1 MTSDASDLGPIE
13 PESLA
18 EPRQARRGHYVVAGA
33 DSIAVRAVEEL
44 RRLRERVVVILPD
57 PETDFAQEIAESG
70 AEIVVA
76 RRPNE
81 TALRDAGITSA
92 RAIGFVHPDDVGN
105 VHGALTANE
114 LNPDIR
120 IVVHIVNPRLR
131 DHLESLIGNCKGVS
145 TADLAAPE
153 LVSAALDES
162 EVTWLTIGGREV
174 VAGPVELVQAPVIA
188 SLANVRGRTQTELLP
203 TGRGDL
209 VLGSAVRGEP
219 VRRRPRFDDLR
230 SDLGRIFDRRL
241 RIVALTLVVLIAL
254 GTLLVRAWP
263 AGHLDWL
270 DALYIAVSTVT
281 STGYDDP
288 RAASAPGSL
297 RLIAIAVQLM
307 GLVMVSL
314 LTAAIVDAFV
324 GEKLARSFGGV
335 RGRPRGHFVVCG
347 LGTVGTRV
355 TELLLQRGFNVV
367 AVERDGAKPGVQA
380 VRGLGASVIVGDVSN
395 DDVMYQAR
403 MHRCRGVIAATN
415 EDVANLQTGLYATER
430 NPEARV
436 VLRLFEHDLAARVQ
450 EKIGVGT
457 TRSVSILAAPRFVS
471 EMMERR
477 VDVTV
482 SAGRR
487 VLMVTEVPVEPAST
501 LDGRPLSELAEA
513 GTLRILAH
521 RGGDGRWRWAPSD
534 RIVVRAGDRI
544 ALVAS
549 LAGLARALL
558 RTRAGNRP

>member
-1 MTSDASDLGPIE
+1 VTVDDGLIE
-13 PESLA
+13 PESLQ
-18 EPRQARRGHYVVAGA
+18 EPRPPRRGHFVVAGA
-33 DSIAVRAVEEL
+33 DSIAVRLVEEL

-57 PETDFAQEIAESG
+57 PDTDFAQEIAESG
-70 AEIVVA
+70 AEVVVA

-81 TALRDAGITSA
+81 TALRDAGIASA
-92 RAIGFVHPDDVGN
+92 RAVGFVLPDDVGN

-120 IVVHIVNPRLR
+120 IVVHIVNSRLR
-131 DHLESLIGNCKGVS
+131 EHIESLIANCKGVS
-145 TADLAAPE
+145 TAELAAPQ

-162 EVTWLTIGGREV
+162 EITWFNIGGRDV
-174 VAGPVELVQAPVIA
+174 VAGPAELIQQPVIA
-188 SLANVRGRTQTELLP
+188 SLANVSGLPQTELLP
-203 TGRGDL
+203 AGRGDL
-209 VLGSAVRGEP
+209 VLGSALRGEP
-219 VRRRPRFDDLR
+219 ERRRPQLDDLR
-230 SDLGRIFDRRL
+230 SDLGRAFDRRL
-241 RIVALTLVVLIAL
+241 RIVALTLVGLIVV
-254 GTLLVRAWP
+254 GMLLVRAWP
-263 AGHLDWL
+263 IRGGHVSWL

-288 RAASAPGSL
+288 RAATANGAV
-297 RLIAIAVQLM
+297 RLAAIGVQLF

-314 LTAAIVDAFV
+314 LTAAIVDVFV
-324 GEKLARSFGGV
+324 GEKLARSFGGI

-367 AVERDGAKPGVQA
+367 AIERDGNKPGVQTA
-380 VRGLGASVIVGDVSN
+380 RGLGASVIVGDVSN
-395 DDVMYQAR
+395 DDVLWQSR
-403 MHRCRGVIAATN
+403 LHRCRGVIAATN
-415 EDVANLQTGLYATER
+415 EDVANLQAGLYARER
-430 NPEARV
+430 NPEARI

-450 EKIGVGT
+450 EKIGIGT

-471 EMMERR
+471 EMTERR

-487 VLMVTEVPVEPAST
+487 VLLVTEVPVEPGSQA
-501 LDGRPLSELAEA
+501 DGRPLAELAEA
-513 GTLRILAH
+513 GALRILAH
-521 RGGDGRWRWAPSD
+521 RSGEARWRWTPSD
-534 RIVVRAGDRI
+534 RIILRPGDRV

-558 RTRAGNRP
+558 RTRTGNRG